1 MPPNRDPRNPDNT
14 CAAAVTPLINQY
26 PAPLNQLVAI
36 WQVRLLFLCIC
47 FPKLE
52 FHSIDAKREVPVVR
66 HSYRL
71 RYVTLTIRNFCT
83 KSRNTHSTQFQVPC
97 KRRSFSVP
105 PLTENHVDFHILRN
119 MKY

>member
-47 FPKLE
+47 FPRLE
-52 FHSIDAKREVPVVR
+52 FHSIDAKREVPVVPR
-66 HSYRL
+66 SYRL
-71 RYVTLTIRNFCT
+71 RYVTLKYGISAPNPG
-83 KSRNTHSTQFQVPC
+83 THTALNSKCRVNDVL
-97 KRRSFSVP
+97 SVYP
-105 PLTENHVDFHILRN
+105 R
-119 MKY
+119 